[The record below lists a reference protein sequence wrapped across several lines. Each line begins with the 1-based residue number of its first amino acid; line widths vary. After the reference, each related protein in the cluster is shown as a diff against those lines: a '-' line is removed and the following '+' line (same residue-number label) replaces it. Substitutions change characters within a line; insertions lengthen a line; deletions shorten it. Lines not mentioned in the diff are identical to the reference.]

1 MNLQQYLVLEALASD
16 IPPREIAEILNLET
30 HDVEAVVKSLEERGL
45 VRKSPGLFGERY
57 KLTEQGEKALEEWR
71 AKIRSELAKAEELF
85 KRGREIEAQEIVEK
99 WLPILP
105 ILLGLGVISLALWK
119 LLTSRLPVAE
129 E

>member
-1 MNLQQYLVLEALASD
+1 MASD

>member
-1 MNLQQYLVLEALASD
+1 VNLQQYLVLEALASD

-85 KRGREIEAQEIVEK
+85 KKGREIEAQEIVEK

>member
-99 WLPILP
+99 RLPILP